1 MIDAIKLGRL
11 IAEEVVNEAGPCLY
25 PGKFKPPHKGHFEA
39 AMNLA
44 SRNYVTEVIVII
56 SGKTV
61 DGITPEDS
69 LAIWNFYLSAEPNPK
84 IKVQISTSKSP
95 IEDIIAYLEANPT
108 KDPVYIAGGNDEKDD
123 LGYMESLQ
131 QQFGDRVKPL
141 PVHEKAGEVSAP
153 YVRETLRTG
162 DFEAFKDT
170 VPEAAFNRGAAP
182 KIFKMLATKVSNE
195 PQQ

>member
-1 MIDAIKLGRL
+1 MIDARKLGRL

-25 PGKFKPPHKGHFEA
+25 PGKFKPPHKGHLEA

-69 LAIWNFYLSAEPNPK
+69 LAIWNFYLAAEPNQK
-84 IKVQISTSKSP
+84 IKVQISTKKSP

-108 KDPVYIAGGNDEKDD
+108 EDPVYIAGGDDEKDD

-141 PVHEKAGEVSAP
+141 PVREKAGNVSAP

-162 DFEAFKDT
+162 DFESFKET

-182 KIFKMLATKVSNE
+182 KIFKMLATKITNE

>member
-1 MIDAIKLGRL
+1 MIDARKLGRL
-11 IAEEVVNEAGPCLY
+11 IAEEVVNEDGPCLY

-44 SRNYVTEVIVII
+44 SRNYVTEVVVII
-56 SGKTV
+56 SRKIV

-84 IKVQISTSKSP
+84 IKVQISTEKTP
-95 IEDIIAYLEANPT
+95 IEDIIKYLNANPT
-108 KDPVYIAGGNDEKDD
+108 KDPVYIAGGDDEKDD

-141 PVHEKAGEVSAP
+141 PVHEKAGNISAP

-162 DFEAFKDT
+162 DFESFKDT
-170 VPEAAFNRGAAP
+170 VPESAFNRGAAP
-182 KIFKMLATKVSNE
+182 KIFKMLATKVTNE

>member
-44 SRNYVTEVIVII
+44 SRNYITEVIVII

-84 IKVQISTSKSP
+84 IKVQISTNKSP
-95 IEDIIAYLEANPT
+95 IEDIIAYLKANPT
-108 KDPVYIAGGNDEKDD
+108 KDPVYIAGGDDEKDD
-123 LGYMESLQ
+123 LGYMKSLQ

-141 PVHEKAGEVSAP
+141 PVREKAGEVSAP